1 MRSLHNS
8 LALDLPYLFPRSTG
22 ASLRAANRLLYLDV
36 LLRRHAHDATL
47 WRSSKAHA
55 LQLIT
60 TLAAPRADAPEA
72 SSSTAVMPNAA
83 SCASTRER
91 YHVMQ
96 IICMR
101 KVQCGNL
108 LSVQKECGMLLFYFS
123 LCKLQRLLKKAHNLV
138 MTVLDGGLQWSPA
151 IPFQRHVS
159 VGAE

>member
-60 TLAAPRADAPEA
+60 TLAAPRADASEA